1 MAVVLIPGF
10 MLDRALWSDIEPR
23 LIHAG
28 PLFHADTSVGNSIE
42 EIAQQT
48 LRHAPDRFSLIGFS
62 MGGYIAREIARIAP
76 ERVSRLVLIATS
88 SRGDTE
94 QQTLRKLEA
103 VSADPSTFA
112 GVSRKSI
119 RQSLAPQREHDSAL
133 IEHIQAMSMRLGG
146 ETFHRQ
152 ALMRREGDTRRLAE
166 IGCPTLI
173 IAGAHDRL
181 RHMEEAREL
190 HMGIPDSQLA
200 VLDAGHMIPLEAPDA
215 LANILQD
222 FL

>member
-1 MAVVLIPGF
+1 
-10 MLDRALWSDIEPR
+10 
-23 LIHAG
+23 
-28 PLFHADTSVGNSIE
+28 
-42 EIAQQT
+42 
-48 LRHAPDRFSLIGFS
+48 
-62 MGGYIAREIARIAP
+62 
-76 ERVSRLVLIATS
+76 LIATS

-119 RQSLAPQREHDSAL
+119 RQSLAPQREHDSVL

-166 IGCPTLI
+166 ISCPTLI